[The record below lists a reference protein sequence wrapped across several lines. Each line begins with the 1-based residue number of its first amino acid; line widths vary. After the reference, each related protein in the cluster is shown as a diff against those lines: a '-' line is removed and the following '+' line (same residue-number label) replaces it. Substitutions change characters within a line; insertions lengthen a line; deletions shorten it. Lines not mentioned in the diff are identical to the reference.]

1 MSIRS
6 YPVRILNQLCGFA
19 LAISLAGCVVV
30 FASWSLAGNS
40 NNSDIAETADGHKTV
55 AALEQQ
61 QSLVESE
68 IITATRR
75 GFEPATITR
84 PKDKF
89 ILMVDNRSGTE
100 LSFRLSRETGESL
113 HEIKSSREEPDWN
126 ELMNLSPGRYVLS
139 ERDHPDW
146 TCSIIITAR

>member
-6 YPVRILNQLCGFA
+6 YPVRTLRQLRGFA

-30 FASWSLAGNS
+30 FTSWSLAGNS
-40 NNSDIAETADGHKTV
+40 NKSEIAESANGHKTV
-55 AALEQQ
+55 AALEQRN
-61 QSLVESE
+61 SLVESE

-84 PKDKF
+84 PKEKF
-89 ILMVDNRSGTE
+89 ILMVDNKTGTE
-100 LSFRLSRETGESL
+100 LRFRLSRETGESL

-126 ELMNLSPGRYVLS
+126 ELMDLSPGRYVLS
-139 ERDHPDW
+139 ERDHP
-146 TCSIIITAR
+146 TGPVRS

>member
-1 MSIRS
+1 MSIKS
-6 YPVRILNQLCGFA
+6 YPVRILRQLSGFA
-19 LAISLAGCVVV
+19 LAISLAGCVLV
-30 FASWSLAGNS
+30 FASWSLAD
-40 NNSDIAETADGHKTV
+40 NSDSETAESANSHKTV
-55 AALEQQ
+55 ATLEQQ
-61 QSLVESE
+61 HSLVESE

-89 ILMVDNRSGTE
+89 ILMVDNRSGSE

-126 ELMNLSPGRYVLS
+126 ELIDLSPGRYVLS